1 MRIKRKVNL
10 LIILTVALLLAGFL
24 FGLFFFGIENLE
36 KIEQHELEKDSL
48 AAENYLY
55 YKISSVNQL
64 NRDWSYWDSS
74 YYFMDDMDSYYIEEN
89 LPEST
94 FTNLELD
101 AILYFD
107 KKGEF
112 FYGRYYDFEENKFTE
127 IPGNFIKKVKESNY
141 VKTPSFYSNR
151 AGIIDADGDIYIV
164 TINPLLKSNL
174 DGPVNG
180 VFVMAKKLSGD
191 YFAGISKEIN
201 QKMEFLDLD
210 SYEKLNLPSE
220 FSEPLIV
227 YSEGD
232 DEISLIS
239 PVYSIEDEIA
249 GYIKVTNE
257 RELFRL
263 GFGSLLL
270 NFIFAIITCIVVVII
285 ISYFLESIIT
295 RRLEFFSY
303 ELEKI
308 AENENYNVRLRE
320 EGDDEISSIIR
331 SANILLDKIQGS
343 VESLEEKNLE
353 LSRVLDKKSELIG
366 ELHHRVKN
374 NLQYIIS
381 LLGIKSLRIKDEI
394 ALDVINEA
402 TNRIKYLGII
412 HDDLYNKEDK
422 ATLFLKEN
430 FESLAK
436 LILDGLKQEKREKIS
451 IKISGDEIEAKLSNA
466 ILLSTAIYE
475 LLKNSVDHA
484 FDETG
489 GNIYISLKEDNKG
502 VIIKVF
508 DDGIGMQKQRC
519 TGETGFG
526 LRNAR
531 DIITKQLSGTL
542 ESTDIEKGTSW
553 IITIKTEF
561 IKGKQEN

>member
-1 MRIKRKVNL
+1 M
-10 LIILTVALLLAGFL
+10 
-24 FGLFFFGIENLE
+24 
-36 KIEQHELEKDSL
+36 
-48 AAENYLY
+48 
-55 YKISSVNQL
+55 
-64 NRDWSYWDSS
+64 
-74 YYFMDDMDSYYIEEN
+74 
-89 LPEST
+89 
-94 FTNLELD
+94 
-101 AILYFD
+101 
-107 KKGEF
+107 
-112 FYGRYYDFEENKFTE
+112 
-127 IPGNFIKKVKESNY
+127 
-141 VKTPSFYSNR
+141 
-151 AGIIDADGDIYIV
+151 
-164 TINPLLKSNL
+164 
-174 DGPVNG
+174 
-180 VFVMAKKLSGD
+180 
-191 YFAGISKEIN
+191 
-201 QKMEFLDLD
+201 DLD

-422 ATLFLKEN
+422 ATLLLKEN

-466 ILLSTAIYE
+466 VLLSTAMYE

-489 GNIYISLKEDNKG
+489 GNIEISLKEDKKE
-502 VIIKVF
+502 VIIKVC
-508 DDGIGMQKQRC
+508 DDGVGMKKQRC
-519 TGETGFG
+519 IGETGFG

-531 DIITKQLSGTL
+531 DIITKQISGTL
-542 ESTDIEKGTSW
+542 ESTDMERGTSW

-561 IKGKQEN
+561 IKGKQENGDSIDNI

>member
-191 YFAGISKEIN
+191 YL
-201 QKMEFLDLD
+201 QEF
-210 SYEKLNLPSE
+210 
-220 FSEPLIV
+220 
-227 YSEGD
+227 
-232 DEISLIS
+232 
-239 PVYSIEDEIA
+239 
-249 GYIKVTNE
+249 
-257 RELFRL
+257 
-263 GFGSLLL
+263 
-270 NFIFAIITCIVVVII
+270 
-285 ISYFLESIIT
+285 
-295 RRLEFFSY
+295 
-303 ELEKI
+303 
-308 AENENYNVRLRE
+308 
-320 EGDDEISSIIR
+320 
-331 SANILLDKIQGS
+331 
-343 VESLEEKNLE
+343 
-353 LSRVLDKKSELIG
+353 
-366 ELHHRVKN
+366 
-374 NLQYIIS
+374 
-381 LLGIKSLRIKDEI
+381 
-394 ALDVINEA
+394 
-402 TNRIKYLGII
+402 
-412 HDDLYNKEDK
+412 
-422 ATLFLKEN
+422 
-430 FESLAK
+430 
-436 LILDGLKQEKREKIS
+436 
-451 IKISGDEIEAKLSNA
+451 
-466 ILLSTAIYE
+466 
-475 LLKNSVDHA
+475 
-484 FDETG
+484 
-489 GNIYISLKEDNKG
+489 
-502 VIIKVF
+502 
-508 DDGIGMQKQRC
+508 QR
-519 TGETGFG
+519 
-526 LRNAR
+526 
-531 DIITKQLSGTL
+531 K
-542 ESTDIEKGTSW
+542 
-553 IITIKTEF
+553 
-561 IKGKQEN
+561 